1 VLTSLHFVPRRV
13 FAAIARVAYVCS
25 LIPLLL
31 STGVS
36 AQNASSEAESLA
48 AWDKVVTVLQHPRCL
63 NCHQLESPLP
73 GDSGREHIPHV
84 VRGTDNH
91 GVGAMLCG
99 NCHNDIGNNATCAG
113 NRQCDLRGDGK
124 RTR

>member
-1 VLTSLHFVPRRV
+1 LF
-13 FAAIARVAYVCS
+13 F
-25 LIPLLL
+25 
-31 STGVS
+31 

-124 RTR
+124 RMR